1 MERPA
6 LYIFSKRQEILLSIS
21 RCVRHT
27 GFECKKLKHR
37 FDPKEHT
44 STYFFLEEITSVLD
58 KEPPEILLNAVAII
72 DVTDVDNDISSSL
85 NPISD
90 SDSTG
95 QIVSSLILAY
105 PEVYWIFLGT
115 YYNKL
120 KESLSWEKEHFVDVT
135 EINRII
141 ELLKRHQDGYRPLFD
156 PSGLRTYIKETVI
169 ETEKALERDNKSEAE
184 NDQMLSIVSECL
196 KKRKTQ
202 SAVVIDEELPFTFL
216 NGYIAYRSG
225 HRCFMITSQY
235 EMENILRN
243 EKSGEKI
250 AVSLEDLDIKLCG
263 MNDEDSKKLYNPEDR
278 AKEYK
283 ALSIVKKRLYVT
295 GVATEEVRKRYGK
308 QIIDKPYAGVYYL
321 KNKIIENEIIGSVCK
336 NYLGFW
342 KQFICLF
349 CEIMALFLLPAI
361 YFKNFIHRRLCK
373 YQTNDHKP
381 LVEENNSKNSHS
393 ASSKLLIIVDYLI
406 ERARKILNNSKSCQG
421 NIHGAILA
429 LEAKEL
435 IHGRSM
441 TTALEAVSLQHQL
454 EVRAECCFYGV
465 AHEIVTKQRFEDV
478 SREVDEIIKTMDKP
492 QIKKLAQAYNAQ
504 IEISNNFRLIF
515 KEFEQFDEE
524 DKCINIVRR
533 LRQGLHFYSKLAFP
547 NIDSVWQLPVSMLV
561 ERYFNSL
568 VSSWRY
574 ILLWI
579 AIWILIFAGLY
590 CWCDHTFDLQC
601 LWHSALTFFEM
612 QNAGIIKCQKNW
624 VFNVLLFSEL
634 VIAYGH
640 LGIFI
645 AYLYQKLSRR

>member
-349 CEIMALFLLPAI
+349 F
-361 YFKNFIHRRLCK
+361 
-373 YQTNDHKP
+373 
-381 LVEENNSKNSHS
+381 
-393 ASSKLLIIVDYLI
+393 
-406 ERARKILNNSKSCQG
+406 
-421 NIHGAILA
+421 
-429 LEAKEL
+429 AK
-435 IHGRSM
+435 
-441 TTALEAVSLQHQL
+441 
-454 EVRAECCFYGV
+454 
-465 AHEIVTKQRFEDV
+465 
-478 SREVDEIIKTMDKP
+478 
-492 QIKKLAQAYNAQ
+492 
-504 IEISNNFRLIF
+504 
-515 KEFEQFDEE
+515 
-524 DKCINIVRR
+524 
-533 LRQGLHFYSKLAFP
+533 
-547 NIDSVWQLPVSMLV
+547 
-561 ERYFNSL
+561 
-568 VSSWRY
+568 
-574 ILLWI
+574 
-579 AIWILIFAGLY
+579 
-590 CWCDHTFDLQC
+590 
-601 LWHSALTFFEM
+601 
-612 QNAGIIKCQKNW
+612 
-624 VFNVLLFSEL
+624 
-634 VIAYGH
+634 
-640 LGIFI
+640 
-645 AYLYQKLSRR
+645 